1 LHADCADAEPESFNR
16 KHEMADRSDA
26 ILTGPEP
33 MESPTPP
40 AGGIALLIRALQSLF
55 ETSAV
60 TFVPSAA
67 SASDLEVSRAEVPAI
82 PLATLMALRRRAFS
96 WMASTDQPLAE
107 ESLTV
112 AGSRWHLV
120 MALSRSESDVRIGTI
135 AMARRD
141 DDAPGWSSSE
151 ISCLQTFASLCGT
164 VTSGGD
170 RDAALS
176 SQAGLDAL
184 VTRIAVQL
192 MSVSAQSMQASFE
205 WMLQVLAEFF
215 KVDVSFLRRTDFDR
229 ESSILVAEWPPREN
243 IPDPDPLG
251 EVPFGT
257 DPVFDGTRDLKEP
270 FIVRPEFSPDAYQE
284 RVKQGSGVGEV
295 SLAVVPLIHAGVT
308 QGVLGFVKF
317 GDRPWETAETNAL
330 QAVASLMVQLG
341 ARIYA
346 EEKLRYQSHIDELTG
361 LPNRRALV
369 EELRRRLDSG
379 SSWTTGV
386 LYLDLDRF
394 QALNDFLGHDAG
406 DQFMV
411 AIAERLR
418 NATDAGDFV
427 ARLVGDEFVFLI
439 ERPSVE
445 LEALAMAD
453 RLLEILSGPAEING
467 HQVSRTASLGIAI
480 GNSSTD
486 AAEELLAHADAA
498 LHLSKAM
505 GGNQVAVFDTALRAS
520 VEQRAETEMQLRD
533 AIEHGG
539 LLLYYQPEVD
549 LRTGQLLAV
558 EALVRWNHPQRG
570 VLPAGSFITVAEE
583 TGLIADLGRWVLT
596 EACRQM
602 AAWRKQFPLLRIT
615 MRVNVSPA
623 QLATR
628 NIVHLVNDCLVKNH
642 LPGRLL
648 CLEITEHAVVQDVQQ
663 TVGVLHELKALGITL
678 AIDDFGT
685 GYSSMS
691 QLKHLPVDA
700 LKIDQTFVAGLGIDV
715 GDRAIV
721 DATVRLAKSFGL
733 EVVAEGVETVDLVD
747 ELLKLGC
754 HRAQGFLLCRP
765 QPAAELESL
774 LEYGGL
780 HPSTFR
786 RSVPMLH
793 SAASS

>member
-1 LHADCADAEPESFNR
+1 
-16 KHEMADRSDA
+16 MADRSDA
-26 ILTGPEP
+26 TPAVP
-33 MESPTPP
+33 DPRESPAVP
-40 AGGIALLIRALQSLF
+40 ARGIALLIQALQSLF

-67 SASDLEVSRAEVPAI
+67 TASDLAVSQAAI
-82 PLATLMALRRRAFS
+82 PAVPSATMIALRERAFL
-96 WMASTDQPLAE
+96 WMACTDEPLAE

-112 AGSRWHLV
+112 ADSGWHLV
-120 MALSRSESDVRIGTI
+120 MSQSRSESGERIGVI

-141 DDAPGWSSSE
+141 DEAPCWSSSE
-151 ISCLQTFASLCGT
+151 ITCLQTFASLCGS
-164 VTSGGD
+164 VAGGED
-170 RDAALS
+170 RDPAPS

-184 VTRIAVQL
+184 VTRIAVKL
-192 MSVSAQSMQASFE
+192 MSVSTLSMYETFE
-205 WMLQVLAEFF
+205 WMLRVLTEFF
-215 KVDVSFLRRTDFDR
+215 EVDVSFLRRTDFDR
-229 ESSILVAEWPPREN
+229 EASILVAEWPPREN

-257 DPVFDGTRDLKEP
+257 DPMFDGTRNLKEP
-270 FIVRPEFSPDAYQE
+270 FTVRPEFSPDAYQE
-284 RVKQGSGVGEV
+284 RVKEGSGVGEV
-295 SLAVVPLIHAGVT
+295 SGAIVPLIRADVT
-308 QGVLGFVKF
+308 VGVLGFVKF

-330 QAVASLMVQLG
+330 QAVASLMVQLE
-341 ARIYA
+341 ARVDA
-346 EEKLRYQSHIDELTG
+346 EERLRYQSHSDELTG

-369 EELRRRLDSG
+369 EELHSRLDAG
-379 SSWTTGV
+379 GNRTTG
-386 LYLDLDRF
+386 LLCLDLDRF
-394 QALNDFLGHDAG
+394 KALNDFLGHDAG
-406 DQFMV
+406 DQFLV
-411 AIAERLR
+411 TVAERLR
-418 NATDAGDFV
+418 NAMGTGDFV

-467 HQVSRTASLGIAI
+467 HQVSRTASLGIALST
-480 GNSSTD
+480 GSSV
-486 AAEELLAHADAA
+486 AVEELLAHADAA
-498 LHLSKAM
+498 LHRSKAM
-505 GGNQVAVFDTALRAS
+505 GGNQAAMFDTALRAS
-520 VEQRAETEMQLRD
+520 VEQRAETEMELRD

-549 LRTGQLLAV
+549 LRTGKLLAV

-602 AAWRKQFPLLRIT
+602 SAWREQFPLLRIT
-615 MRVNVSPA
+615 IRVNVSPA

-628 NIVHLVNDCLVKNH
+628 NIVQLVKECLVTND

-648 CLEITEHAVVQDVQQ
+648 CLEITEHAVVQDVDQ
-663 TVGVLHELKALGITL
+663 TVDVLHELKALGITL

-700 LKIDQTFVAGLGIDV
+700 LKIDQTFVGGLGIDG

-733 EVVAEGVETVDLVD
+733 EVVAEGVETVDLVH

-754 HRAQGFLLCRP
+754 FRAQGFLLCKP
-765 QPAAELESL
+765 KPAAELETV

-786 RSVPMLH
+786 RSAPMLK
-793 SAASS
+793 SAAFG

>member
-1 LHADCADAEPESFNR
+1 
-16 KHEMADRSDA
+16 MADRSDA
-26 ILTGPEP
+26 IPVMP
-33 MESPTPP
+33 DSMESPAVP
-40 AGGIALLIRALQSLF
+40 ARGIALLIQALQSLF

-67 SASDLEVSRAEVPAI
+67 TASDLAISHAAVPAI
-82 PLATLMALRRRAFS
+82 PPATMIALRRRAFS
-96 WMASTDQPLAE
+96 WMAFADQPLVE

-112 AGSRWHLV
+112 ADSGWHVV
-120 MALSRSESDVRIGTI
+120 MSQSRSESGVRIGAI

-141 DDAPGWSSSE
+141 DEARCWSSSE
-151 ISCLQTFASLCGT
+151 ISCLQTFASLCGS
-164 VTSGGD
+164 VAAGED
-170 RDAALS
+170 RDPALS

-184 VTRIAVQL
+184 VTRIAVKL
-192 MSVSAQSMQASFE
+192 MSVSARSMHESFE
-205 WMLQVLAEFF
+205 WMLQVLTEFF
-215 KVDVSFLRRTDFDR
+215 EVDVSFLRRTDFVR
-229 ESSILVAEWPPREN
+229 ESSILVAEWPPREI

-251 EVPFGT
+251 EVPFGA
-257 DPVFDGTRDLKEP
+257 DPVFDATRDLKEP
-270 FIVRPEFSPDAYQE
+270 FTVRPEFSPDAYQE

-295 SLAVVPLIHAGVT
+295 SLAIVPLIHADVT

-330 QAVASLMVQLG
+330 QAVASLMVQIA
-341 ARIYA
+341 ARVYA
-346 EEKLRYQSHIDELTG
+346 EENLRHQSHRDELTG

-369 EELRRRLDSG
+369 EELHRRLDAG
-379 SSWTTGV
+379 GNRTTGL

-406 DQFMV
+406 DQFLV
-411 AIAERLR
+411 TVAERLR
-418 NATDAGDFV
+418 NAMGTGDFV

-453 RLLEILSGPAEING
+453 RLLEILSEPAEING
-467 HQVSRTASLGIAI
+467 HQVSRTASLGISLSNGLSVAV
-480 GNSSTD
+480 
-486 AAEELLAHADAA
+486 EEILAHADAA
-498 LHLSKAM
+498 LHLSKAL
-505 GGNQVAVFDTALRAS
+505 GGNQTAMFDTALRAS
-520 VEQRAETEMQLRD
+520 VEQRAETELQLRH

-549 LRTGQLLAV
+549 LRTGKLLAV

-602 AAWRKQFPLLRIT
+602 SVWREQFPLLRIT

-628 NIVHLVNDCLVKNH
+628 NIVQLVKECLVRNQ

-648 CLEITEHAVVQDVQQ
+648 CLEITEHAVVQDVEQ
-663 TVGVLHELKALGITL
+663 TVDVLHELKALGITL

-700 LKIDQTFVAGLGIDV
+700 LKIDQTFVAGLGIDG

-721 DATVRLAKSFGL
+721 DATVRLAGSFGL
-733 EVVAEGVETVDLVD
+733 EVIAEGVEMVELVD

-765 QPAAELESL
+765 KPAAELETV
-774 LEYGGL
+774 LEHGGL
-780 HPSTFR
+780 HPSQFR
-786 RSVPMLH
+786 RSAPMLKV
-793 SAASS
+793 AAFG